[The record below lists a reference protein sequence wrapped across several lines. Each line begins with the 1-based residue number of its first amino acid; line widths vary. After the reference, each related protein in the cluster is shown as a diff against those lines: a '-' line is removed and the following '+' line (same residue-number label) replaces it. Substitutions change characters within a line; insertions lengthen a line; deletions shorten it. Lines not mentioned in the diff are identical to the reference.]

1 MAAQTNLSLRL
12 DKLRGFKTSEIYGG
26 SSGIDGTRTPGA
38 VNPVIIGP
46 VDHQSHI
53 ARAEGLRKSRTS
65 VFSQSEGL
73 SVSRVSG
80 KSLLESEDEGFSQ
93 LLCLQDVIDEMITS
107 PIHCVDAVEEEAEV
121 MVTHTQSN
129 TTAKTTVNADTQ
141 AADKDTSIRPTG
153 ATFKVNSELNPSSK
167 RGAPL
172 TSHTSEQQIISD
184 DTIQSSST
192 YVPQQAQP
200 IFEQQSSHRSEGLA
214 ALRDL
219 ALFHRKEFK
228 IHGGQIGDSTAD
240 ISYNNICKQID
251 EGLKEQHTEGEVI
264 RAVLRITKPG
274 HFKDMLISRDEMTVA
289 ELKSFLRSHLGEK
302 STTELFQELITA
314 KQHEHE
320 TPQQFL
326 YRMVGL
332 KQKVILTSRQAD
344 TEIKY
349 ETQTVQNV
357 FMHTIYQGLSDKHDD
372 IRREL
377 KPLLSDSAVTDES
390 LLRQVIKTTTEE
402 CERRRRLGRST
413 RAKIIHAQSGQLISE
428 RSGESKEEP
437 HARGAQVSLIDRTW
451 RQKYLP
457 HQEIHPLS
465 ELMGEYDLNVLAA
478 NGETI
483 PYDGWV
489 EIIVNLL
496 GNDDPNYSI
505 KVPFLVSQ
513 VDLLRPLLGFNVIQ
527 EIILGQGDG
536 MEALPAICS
545 LLKGAMQIETEKAEA
560 VINFIQA
567 ERKTNSSEQTSVKV
581 GHRDIVVCPGQIAH
595 LKFPVPVSF
604 TQTVALF
611 ELCTDDPQLEE
622 LDMGDG
628 IVEVHHTEKP
638 FIEIPVGNTTNHD
651 VVITSRT
658 VLGSIQPIN
667 KIVETDQTGDVQVN
681 ETSTHPSMS
690 GDNKVNPETLWHP
703 PVDISHLSEEE
714 QSVVKQMLYEESN
727 AFASDN
733 DDIGCIPNLQMVISL
748 KDDIP
753 VQRSYAAIPKPLY
766 KEVKEYIQD
775 LLARKWIVKSK
786 SPYAAPVVCVR
797 KKDGTLRLCIDYR
810 LLNRKTIPDRHPL
823 PRIQDLI
830 DTLGGYRW
838 FSILDQGKAYH
849 QGYIAEGSRHLTAF
863 ITPWGLYE
871 WVRIPFGLS
880 NAPAAF
886 QRCMEEVLDSLRDEC
901 CIPYLDDVLCYATS
915 FESHV
920 EGLRRVLRAL
930 QHHGVKLRPAKC
942 ELFKS
947 EVRYVGRLVSANGV
961 RVDPSDIAAVQAL
974 RERTPNTAGDVRKLL
989 GFLSYYRAYVQ
1000 DFAKVAKPLYDLL
1013 QVKGNHATVAQPKNK
1028 QGEGRPAV
1036 IESSHTVDPAT
1047 SSSP

>member
-1 MAAQTNLSLRL
+1 
-12 DKLRGFKTSEIYGG
+12 
-26 SSGIDGTRTPGA
+26 
-38 VNPVIIGP
+38 
-46 VDHQSHI
+46 
-53 ARAEGLRKSRTS
+53 
-65 VFSQSEGL
+65 
-73 SVSRVSG
+73 
-80 KSLLESEDEGFSQ
+80 
-93 LLCLQDVIDEMITS
+93 
-107 PIHCVDAVEEEAEV
+107 
-121 MVTHTQSN
+121 
-129 TTAKTTVNADTQ
+129 
-141 AADKDTSIRPTG
+141 
-153 ATFKVNSELNPSSK
+153 
-167 RGAPL
+167 
-172 TSHTSEQQIISD
+172 
-184 DTIQSSST
+184 
-192 YVPQQAQP
+192 
-200 IFEQQSSHRSEGLA
+200 
-214 ALRDL
+214 
-219 ALFHRKEFK
+219 
-228 IHGGQIGDSTAD
+228 
-240 ISYNNICKQID
+240 
-251 EGLKEQHTEGEVI
+251 
-264 RAVLRITKPG
+264 
-274 HFKDMLISRDEMTVA
+274 MLISRDEMTVA

-489 EIIVNLL
+489 EIIVNLP

-753 VQRSYAAIPKPLY
+753 VQRYLT
-766 KEVKEYIQD
+766 
-775 LLARKWIVKSK
+775 
-786 SPYAAPVVCVR
+786 VR
-797 KKDGTLRLCIDYR
+797 LFL
-810 LLNRKTIPDRHPL
+810 DRHPL

-920 EGLRRVLRAL
+920 EGLRRVPEGSPAPRRQTPAGQMWVGELADFHFEIRY
-930 QHHGVKLRPAKC
+930 RPGKVNIDADTLSRIPLDIAEYVAACTEELSKETIQAVWEGSQAAKEKDVAYVAVLNLSRGSSEPPPLTPWPTINHD
-942 ELFKS
+942 ELEQAQREDTVIS
-947 EVRYVGRLVSANGV
+947 EVIKLKETHTNLTSHVKKNVSGPTKRLLHEWGRLHLENGLLYRKTSQRRQLV
-961 RVDPSDIAAVQAL
+961 LPEKYRSIAL
-974 RERTPNTAGDVRKLL
+974 KYLHGRDGSCRNREG
-989 GFLSYYRAYVQ
+989 
-1000 DFAKVAKPLYDLL
+1000 
-1013 QVKGNHATVAQPKNK
+1013 H
-1028 QGEGRPAV
+1028 
-1036 IESSHTVDPAT
+1036 
-1047 SSSP
+1047 

>member
-1 MAAQTNLSLRL
+1 MPVNFLPILS
-12 DKLRGFKTSEIYGG
+12 DSEDGG
-26 SSGIDGTRTPGA
+26 LCVSDLVSETADGSLLGNDFVGSLAFPDCESEHRTASWVSQLPSSSGEQNNCLHGRMPGTCNRFMGARPGLTAPGTPGA

-80 KSLLESEDEGFSQ
+80 KS
-93 LLCLQDVIDEMITS
+93 
-107 PIHCVDAVEEEAEV
+107 
-121 MVTHTQSN
+121 
-129 TTAKTTVNADTQ
+129 
-141 AADKDTSIRPTG
+141 
-153 ATFKVNSELNPSSK
+153 
-167 RGAPL
+167 
-172 TSHTSEQQIISD
+172 
-184 DTIQSSST
+184 
-192 YVPQQAQP
+192 
-200 IFEQQSSHRSEGLA
+200 
-214 ALRDL
+214 
-219 ALFHRKEFK
+219 
-228 IHGGQIGDSTAD
+228 
-240 ISYNNICKQID
+240 
-251 EGLKEQHTEGEVI
+251 
-264 RAVLRITKPG
+264 
-274 HFKDMLISRDEMTVA
+274 
-289 ELKSFLRSHLGEK
+289 
-302 STTELFQELITA
+302 
-314 KQHEHE
+314 
-320 TPQQFL
+320 
-326 YRMVGL
+326 
-332 KQKVILTSRQAD
+332 
-344 TEIKY
+344 
-349 ETQTVQNV
+349 
-357 FMHTIYQGLSDKHDD
+357 
-372 IRREL
+372 
-377 KPLLSDSAVTDES
+377 VTDES

-483 PYDGWV
+483 PYDG
-489 EIIVNLL
+489 
-496 GNDDPNYSI
+496 
-505 KVPFLVSQ
+505 Q

-810 LLNRKTIPDRHPL
+810 LLNRK
-823 PRIQDLI
+823 
-830 DTLGGYRW
+830 
-838 FSILDQGKAYH
+838 AYH

-1000 DFAKVAKPLYDLL
+1000 DFAKVAKPI
-1013 QVKGNHATVAQPKNK
+1013 V
-1028 QGEGRPAV
+1028 
-1036 IESSHTVDPAT
+1036 
-1047 SSSP
+1047 